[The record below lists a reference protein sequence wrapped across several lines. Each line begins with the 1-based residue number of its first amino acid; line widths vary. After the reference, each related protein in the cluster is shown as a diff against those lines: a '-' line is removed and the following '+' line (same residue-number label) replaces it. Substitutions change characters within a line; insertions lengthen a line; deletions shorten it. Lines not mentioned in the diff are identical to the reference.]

1 MTTRVADGVH
11 VEVTTTGE
19 GEPLVVIPGGPAR
32 HPAYLE
38 ELGGLTDDGYGLI
51 TLYPPSVCPS
61 RVPEDASDYAA
72 SRLVDDVDTLRI
84 ALGLETLTL
93 VAHFA
98 GAAVALEYTAR
109 FPERA
114 GRLVLITPAADVGGL
129 RSTPEES
136 EGQLARMADEPWYAD
151 ARRAADEIEVDGVTP
166 ERRRAIL
173 PLFYGVWDD
182 AAREHAAR
190 NAEQTNLEGRLH
202 YFDDRPDP
210 AVLGLRLAAVTCP
223 VRILVGELDPDP
235 GPGVAGRLARL
246 FPDAT
251 AATIPGAGQFPWV
264 TVPEAFRTALLE
276 ALRS

>member
-1 MTTRVADGVH
+1 MTTRVVDGVH

-61 RVPEDASDYAA
+61 RVPEDTSDYAA
-72 SRLVDDVDTLRI
+72 SRLVDDVGLRG

-93 VAHFA
+93 VAHSA
-98 GAAVALEYTAR
+98 GAAVALEYAAR

-136 EGQLARMADEPWYAD
+136 EGQLARMATSPGTPTP
-151 ARRAADEIEVDGVTP
+151 AAPRT
-166 ERRRAIL
+166 RSRS
-173 PLFYGVWDD
+173 
-182 AAREHAAR
+182 
-190 NAEQTNLEGRLH
+190 
-202 YFDDRPDP
+202 
-210 AVLGLRLAAVTCP
+210 
-223 VRILVGELDPDP
+223 
-235 GPGVAGRLARL
+235 
-246 FPDAT
+246 T
-251 AATIPGAGQFPWV
+251 A
-264 TVPEAFRTALLE
+264 
-276 ALRS
+276 

>member
-1 MTTRVADGVH
+1 MTTQVVDGVH

-51 TLYPPSVCPS
+51 TLYPRGVGPSPA
-61 RVPEDASDYAA
+61 PEDASDHAA
-72 SRLVDDVDTLRI
+72 SRLVDDVELRG

-136 EGQLARMADEPWYAD
+136 EGQLARMADEHWYAD
-151 ARRAADEIEVDGVTP
+151 ARRAADEIEADGVTP
-166 ERRRAIL
+166 EHRRAIL

-190 NAEQTNLEGRLH
+190 DAEQVNVEARLH
-202 YFDDRPDP
+202 YFDDAPDP

-223 VRILVGELDPDP
+223 VRVLVGELDPDP

-264 TVPEAFRTALLE
+264 TVPKAFRTALLE

>member
-1 MTTRVADGVH
+1 MTTRVVDGVH
-11 VEVTTTGE
+11 GEVTTTGE

-51 TLYPPSVCPS
+51 TLYPHGVGPSPA
-61 RVPEDASDYAA
+61 PEDASDHAA
-72 SRLVDDVDTLRI
+72 SRLVDDV
-84 ALGLETLTL
+84 
-93 VAHFA
+93 
-98 GAAVALEYTAR
+98 
-109 FPERA
+109 
-114 GRLVLITPAADVGGL
+114 GL

-136 EGQLARMADEPWYAD
+136 EGQLARMAHEPWYAD
-151 ARRAADEIEVDGVTP
+151 TRRAADEIEADGVTP

-190 NAEQTNLEGRLH
+190 NAEQVNVEARLH
-202 YFDDRPDP
+202 YFNDAPDP
-210 AVLGLRLAAVTCP
+210 AVLGLQLASVTCP
-223 VRILVGELDPDP
+223 VRILVGELDPGP

-251 AATIPGAGQFPWV
+251 VATIPGAGQFPWV
-264 TVPEAFRTALLE
+264 TVPEAFRTELLE